1 MFQVGAVIDG
11 GRASAGGTA
20 TLTDATKVWGTDL
33 LAGFLVRII
42 SGTGVNQIRQV
53 ASNTATVLTVSANW
67 TTNPDATSEYAIFL
81 SANITITTGAI
92 NNVSI
97 LTTTTVVLGGAA
109 TRVSVALSN
118 DSNEDIYVAV
128 GTAAVMNKGILLRAN
143 GGQVVLGLGKAALA
157 INAICLSGTK
167 NLAYQTFSNA

>member
-1 MFQVGAVIDG
+1 M
-11 GRASAGGTA
+11 
-20 TLTDATKVWGTDL
+20 
-33 LAGFLVRII
+33 
-42 SGTGVNQIRQV
+42 
-53 ASNTATVLTVSANW
+53 NTA
-67 TTNPDATSEYAIFL
+67 PDAIVRLLTRIAGACAGSVV
-81 SANITITTGAI
+81 SGAI
-92 NNVSI
+92 NNVSV
-97 LTTTTVVLGGAA
+97 LTTTTAVLADAA

-128 GTAAVMNKGILLRAN
+128 GTAAVMNKGILLQAN